1 MQKYSA
7 EHGIIEARLDC
18 IYQVVG
24 CWRRYN
30 MVQGFLSSLHVVA
43 FSMGLSRVFGAVHA
57 ASFSSDVR
65 TLRMVIFSRLL
76 LL

>member
-1 MQKYSA
+1 
-7 EHGIIEARLDC
+7 
-18 IYQVVG
+18 
-24 CWRRYN
+24 